1 MEHNNYYI
9 YYIFITGLSLL
20 FCIIF
25 YRTIFYIISLN
36 QMASKPVH
44 MCIYFV
50 PFQLISL
57 TVYKYSETGKL
68 YASQLIQLY

>member
-1 MEHNNYYI
+1 MEHKNYYI

-36 QMASKPVH
+36 QMASRTYVY
-44 MCIYFV
+44 IFRAVSTYF
-50 PFQLISL
+50 IDSL
-57 TVYKYSETGKL
+57 
-68 YASQLIQLY
+68 